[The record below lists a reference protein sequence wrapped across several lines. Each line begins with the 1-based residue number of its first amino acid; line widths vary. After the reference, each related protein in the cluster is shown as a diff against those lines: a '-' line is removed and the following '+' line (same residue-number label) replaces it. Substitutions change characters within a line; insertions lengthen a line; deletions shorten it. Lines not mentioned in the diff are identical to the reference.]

1 MWEILSNHT
10 IRNLLTQATIK
21 SSHATIGKRRL
32 FFGEE
37 MQN

>member
-10 IRNLLTQATIK
+10 IRNLLTQATIT
-21 SSHATIGKRRL
+21 SSHAIIEKGRL